1 MTATAKH
8 VLTGYD
14 NDTARWQT
22 HAELDALLR
31 GESDPAKYADADRKH
46 SEQFELSGNSGTL
59 VEP

>member
-1 MTATAKH
+1 MT
-8 VLTGYD
+8 YQD
-14 NDTARWQT
+14 DTARWDT